1 MSGPLQGR
9 RALVTGSGTG
19 IGQGIARELARQ
31 GAAVALHYAHSAD
44 GARELC
50 AEITSFGGRAEIFSG
65 DLADVAECRRVV
77 DAAAADLGGL
87 DIVVNNSGVTKT
99 RDPLA
104 LTESEYAELF
114 DVNVRA
120 AYFCSQQAV
129 PHLERRG
136 GAIVSVSSIHGGAGF
151 PGHAAYAAT
160 KGALNA
166 FTRAL
171 AIDLAPK
178 RIRVNAVAP
187 GRHQRA
193 HGPRVGRRGAAPMS
207 QGTTLARRFPAGF
220 LFGTATAAYQI
231 EGGHDADG
239 KGRSI
244 WDTFCERPGAISTG
258 ETGEI
263 ACDHYHRWRE
273 DVGLMRELG
282 LGAYRFSISWPR
294 VLPSGTGAQN
304 EKWTRS
310 APTPISSRGGSATG

>member
-9 RALVTGSGTG
+9 RALVTGAGSG
-19 IGQGIARELARQ
+19 IGQGIARELAHQ

-50 AEITSFGGRAEIFSG
+50 AEIVAFGGRAEVLAG
-65 DLADVAECRRVV
+65 DLADVAACRRIV
-77 DAAAADLGGL
+77 DEAATELGGL
-87 DIVVNNSGVTKT
+87 DILVNNSGVTKT

-104 LTESEYAELF
+104 LTEPDYDELF

-120 AYFCSQQAV
+120 AYFCAQQAV

-136 GAIVSVSSIHGGAGF
+136 GAIVNVSSIHGGAGF

-187 GRHQRA
+187 GLIEVARYFDMPGYSSER
-193 HGPRVGRRGAAPMS
+193 
-207 QGTTLARRFPAGF
+207 TARRVPWGRMGAPADVARVVAF
-220 LFGTATAAYQI
+220 FVSPAADYVTGQLLYVD
-231 EGGHDADG
+231 GGINARMGLAWEDA
-239 KGRSI
+239 
-244 WDTFCERPGAISTG
+244 E
-258 ETGEI
+258 
-263 ACDHYHRWRE
+263 
-273 DVGLMRELG
+273 
-282 LGAYRFSISWPR
+282 PR
-294 VLPSGTGAQN
+294 
-304 EKWTRS
+304 R
-310 APTPISSRGGSATG
+310 